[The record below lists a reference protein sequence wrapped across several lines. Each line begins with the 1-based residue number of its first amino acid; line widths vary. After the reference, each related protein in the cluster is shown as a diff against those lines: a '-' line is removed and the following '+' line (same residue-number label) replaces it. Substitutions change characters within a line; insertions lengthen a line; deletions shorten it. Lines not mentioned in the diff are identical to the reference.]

1 MLGHQ
6 PVPHSQGRMP
16 LLRSTFR
23 SAVSR
28 ASVATAHG
36 PIAGRDLATYARD
49 AVRALRAQQVSGE
62 LVLD

>member
-1 MLGHQ
+1 
-6 PVPHSQGRMP
+6 MP

-23 SAVSR
+23 SAVSH
-28 ASVATAHG
+28 ASVTTAHG